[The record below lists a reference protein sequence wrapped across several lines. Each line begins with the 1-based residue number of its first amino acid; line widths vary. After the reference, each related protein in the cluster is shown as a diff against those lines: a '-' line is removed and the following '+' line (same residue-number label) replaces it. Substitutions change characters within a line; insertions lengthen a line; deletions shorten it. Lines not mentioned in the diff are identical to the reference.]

1 MPLLHKAVRLIL
13 VGFKMESV
21 PKGHSVCS
29 MLNCDTFICRPHET
43 AMLEQGLERC
53 ELDWAVAAGGFKVA
67 YQLAVT
73 QYDMLVAAYELS
85 QEPDP
90 ENPVNAGANDT
101 YPANM
106 NIQECYAMALFGLGD
121 PALAINHLGQGM
133 YIYLQACK
141 AKPDKNIEELM
152 LWSADRIMELIS
164 LLQSA
169 QGEYMWRYVKDRL
182 TASLLMLGHAWPLS
196 EALDNHPL
204 VSSIDQLHKACHKL
218 VNKQDTDTETKSSG
232 SDPPGSAETTEADN
246 KDKPKGLRC
255 AKCNQKIPQDVP
267 KAEISCGKCHAS
279 FYCSKHCR
287 TKDALSHKAVCMRN
301 KLRLKLALKASQLN
315 D

>member
-1 MPLLHKAVRLIL
+1 MSTPNSSLSDEQDDSDTDQDVRPTAGLYVAFVYARGCGELLKAGSHFEAPVIADGVKGMPLLHKAVRLIL

-169 QGEYMWRYVKDRL
+169 QGEYMWSATKRFHRMCLKQKSHVESAMQAFTAANIVGQKMLCL
-182 TASLLMLGHAWPLS
+182 TKLS
-196 EALDNHPL
+196 
-204 VSSIDQLHKACHKL
+204 AC
-218 VNKQDTDTETKSSG
+218 EISSG
-232 SDPPGSAETTEADN
+232 
-246 KDKPKGLRC
+246 
-255 AKCNQKIPQDVP
+255 
-267 KAEISCGKCHAS
+267 
-279 FYCSKHCR
+279 
-287 TKDALSHKAVCMRN
+287 
-301 KLRLKLALKASQLN
+301 
-315 D
+315 